1 MNDSKKPPAAMVDP
15 ALTANEL
22 AKLKDLMA
30 ALDANG
36 ITKQWTMT
44 NAGKPFDR
52 DLELKYFARALN
64 GALDSDKSD
73 LERVRHFVENRT
85 ALHQYIIK
93 QRQITKRF
101 TLSLAAFLLVAAAVL
116 MLFAPEGREVLSYS
130 IGAALVLISAGA
142 MGFHGFWA
150 KTTLGTLG
158 ADTVQ
163 PTSDLSRAESSLKD
177 MYGT

>member
-1 MNDSKKPPAAMVDP
+1 MNDSKKPPAARVDP

-101 TLSLAAFLLVAAAVL
+101 TLSLPAPWVFMDSGQRQLL
-116 MLFAPEGREVLSYS
+116 ER
-130 IGAALVLISAGA
+130 LVQTRSSQRAIY
-142 MGFHGFWA
+142 HGPR
-150 KTTLGTLG
+150 
-158 ADTVQ
+158 V
-163 PTSDLSRAESSLKD
+163 R
-177 MYGT
+177 